1 MGKGGRPQ
9 CSSTKYMINN
19 NRFNTATCFLLFFV
33 LLQHGTAFHMG
44 AIGPSLGRSRI
55 ATSHCVRLRHTTRV
69 PLRRQFVAPARN
81 EELESLSGMK
91 KGSSVAVRFKRSLAD
106 AETFNTDQLDLS
118 SYVSKVGNSVSE
130 KMIGGTLAI
139 LALIQLS
146 KGLMLFSPPGTN
158 LMAHAVAGALG
169 GIVALSVGYPLEAV
183 EKGQKRMGGFGSIF
197 NRLQDVFRSRVTD
210 LYKGFRKSMVVTAI
224 TRAVNAGTYAYLK
237 GTLSLSSISGG
248 LGVVAVA
255 AFGTGIMSTL
265 ISLLFDPASTGSKMN
280 LAHKLLDAGKRCLS
294 NIVGFEVFFLS
305 YTALC
310 VMNPILSISLGGA
323 AISGALCGSASYVAS
338 ASLEGVMDG
347 KGVVEHDG
355 GQRRGGIVNA
365 VKFSLKRTGSVLQET
380 IAQCKRSDVCSMAA
394 LSNAVLF
401 VVYQAVYEILV

>member
-1 MGKGGRPQ
+1 MGKGWTTQ
-9 CSSTKYMINN
+9 CSETDKRSNLLN
-19 NRFNTATCFLLFFV
+19 AATFLVVFVV
-33 LLQHGTAFHMG
+33 LLQDGSAFHMG
-44 AIGPSLGRSRI
+44 AVGPSLGRSRI
-55 ATSHCVRLRHTTRV
+55 TTSNLVRLRHMTRV
-69 PLRRQFVAPARN
+69 PLRRQPLSEPASYDN
-81 EELESLSGMK
+81 LKSLSGLK
-91 KGSSVAVRFKRSLAD
+91 KRTGVAVRFKQSLAD
-106 AETFNTDQLDLS
+106 AATFSTDQLDLS
-118 SYVSKVGNSVSE
+118 AYINKISNGVSE

-139 LALIQLS
+139 VALIQLS
-146 KGLMLFSPPGTN
+146 KGLVLFSPPGTN

-183 EKGQKRMGGFGSIF
+183 ERGQKKMGEFGSIF
-197 NRLQDVFRSRVTD
+197 NRMQNVFRSRVTD

-265 ISLLFDPASTGSKMN
+265 ISLLFDPASSERKMN
-280 LAHKLLDAGKRCLS
+280 LAHKLMDAGKRCLS

-347 KGVVEHDG
+347 KGVVPHNG
-355 GQRRGGIVNA
+355 VRRRGGVVDSI
-365 VKFSLKRTGSVLQET
+365 KFALKRTGSVLQET
-380 IAQCKRSDVCSMAA
+380 ISHCRRSDVCSLVA